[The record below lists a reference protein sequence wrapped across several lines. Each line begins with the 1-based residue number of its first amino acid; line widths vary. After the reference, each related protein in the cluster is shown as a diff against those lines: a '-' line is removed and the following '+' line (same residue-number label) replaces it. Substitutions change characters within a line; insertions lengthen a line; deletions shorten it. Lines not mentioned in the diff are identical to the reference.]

1 MENYEAMV
9 ELQEVEVPQEIGH
22 TPDMVGISLMR

>member
-1 MENYEAMV
+1 MENYEAMA
-9 ELQEVEVPQEIGH
+9 ELKEVEVPEQIGH